1 MLVLAMEFS
10 RDARHLDSETKME
23 AGRSNTRAADR
34 QNYDDRHRDGSD
46 RCHSLKTE

>member
-10 RDARHLDSETKME
+10 RDARHLDSVIVLE

-34 QNYDDRHRDGSD
+34 
-46 RCHSLKTE
+46 L